1 MTLIKD
7 PRQPPGPPEPRPTAT
22 VHGPLPIAAFPAEFL
37 MRGMVGWAD
46 TTQAAILI
54 TFGKG
59 KEGKMSVQIS
69 DETDISQLMFAR
81 EYLSC
86 MISSLVKTNI
96 NETRA

>member
-1 MTLIKD
+1 MTD
-7 PRQPPGPPEPRPTAT
+7 PAAPRPSAA
-22 VHGPLPIAAFPAEFL
+22 VHGPLPIAAFPAELL

-46 TTQAAILI
+46 ATQAAILV

-59 KEGKMSVQIS
+59 KDGKMSVQIS

-86 MISSLVKTNI
+86 MISSLVKASI
-96 NETRA
+96 NEKRL